1 MRKLMQLL
9 SWLSL
14 LNLGYVLPYLLLT
27 LLAWTAPSWFTSPAS
42 ILFIIGTIIVV
53 AMVLISYKSAG
64 LQWKK
69 FEEDMRR
76 MF

>member
-1 MRKLMQLL
+1 MQKLMRLL
-9 SWLSL
+9 NWPNLRNLALMLLFLSL
-14 LNLGYVLPYLLLT
+14 M
-27 LLAWTAPSWFTSPAS
+27 LLAWIAPSWFISPAS

-53 AMVLISYKSAG
+53 VMVLISYRSVV